1 MNVQSPYLAN
11 LSAPPITPSFVA
23 TSSAN
28 RLNATQIAMVN
39 TDYHLNNIYLNTG
52 RDFVHGNSYGL
63 GGYQSQVFRRVG
75 SNTYLP
81 VPANSSQS
89 SKPTIE
95 GMMSFSGTINNCGR
109 NTQYDEGVT

>member
-1 MNVQSPYLAN
+1 MNTS
-11 LSAPPITPSFVA
+11 STSFVA
-23 TSSAN
+23 SSSSN
-28 RLNATQIAMVN
+28 SLNATKMKMVN

-52 RDFVHGNSYGL
+52 KDFVHGNSYGI

-81 VPANSSQS
+81 VPAQGSNAL
-89 SKPTIE
+89 PIVE